1 MADKKKLEP
10 EVDLKKED
18 EFQALTKTQKTA
30 IIMMV
35 LGEEEAANVIGHLPP
50 REVQHLG
57 AAMVSVANVSQG
69 AVDMVL
75 DEFVVTMKQQTN
87 LSMGT
92 SDYVQRVFNKAL
104 GEDKASSVLNR
115 IIPTRASNG
124 LDILNWMDARS
135 IAEMIRGEHPQIISI
150 IVSFLEHEVA
160 ADVLHY
166 LPEDLRADI
175 IMRVAQLET
184 IQPEALEE
192 LETIM
197 QKQFTSNSA
206 VKSSNVGGVNQAAK
220 IMNFTKSDMET
231 QIMGNL
237 MERDEDLTG
246 RIQDNMFVFDN
257 LSGVDARSI
266 QVLIR
271 NIETDLLM
279 VALKGADD
287 LVKDTFLDNMSKRAG
302 ILFLD
307 DMEAKGPMRIS
318 EVEEAQKDI
327 LRTARR
333 LSDAGEMMLG
343 GGADFV
349 W

>member
-10 EVDLKKED
+10 DVDLKMED

-35 LGEEEAANVIGHLPP
+35 LGEEEAANVISHLPP

-75 DEFVVTMKQQTN
+75 DEFVGTMKQQTN

-150 IVSFLEHEVA
+150 IVSFLEHEIA

-271 NIETDLLM
+271 NIESDLLM

>member
-10 EVDLKKED
+10 DVDLKKED

-35 LGEEEAANVIGHLPP
+35 LGEEEAANVVGHLPP

-150 IVSFLEHEVA
+150 IVSFLEHEIA

-287 LVKDTFLDNMSKRAG
+287 LVKDTFLENMSKRAG

-349 W
+349 

>member
-10 EVDLKKED
+10 DVDLKKED

-35 LGEEEAANVIGHLPP
+35 LGEEEAANVVGHLPP

-75 DEFVVTMKQQTN
+75 DEFVLTMKQQTN

-150 IVSFLEHEVA
+150 IVSFLEHEIA

-287 LVKDTFLDNMSKRAG
+287 LVKDTFLENMSKRAG
-302 ILFLD
+302 VLFLD

-349 W
+349 

>member
-75 DEFVVTMKQQTN
+75 DEFVGTMKQQTN

-175 IMRVAQLET
+175 IMRVH
-184 IQPEALEE
+184 
-192 LETIM
+192 
-197 QKQFTSNSA
+197 SWRR
-206 VKSSNVGGVNQAAK
+206 SSQ
-220 IMNFTKSDMET
+220 
-231 QIMGNL
+231 
-237 MERDEDLTG
+237 RH
-246 RIQDNMFVFDN
+246 
-257 LSGVDARSI
+257 
-266 QVLIR
+266 
-271 NIETDLLM
+271 
-279 VALKGADD
+279 
-287 LVKDTFLDNMSKRAG
+287 
-302 ILFLD
+302 
-307 DMEAKGPMRIS
+307 
-318 EVEEAQKDI
+318 
-327 LRTARR
+327 
-333 LSDAGEMMLG
+333 
-343 GGADFV
+343 
-349 W
+349 

>member
-10 EVDLKKED
+10 DVDLKKED

-35 LGEEEAANVIGHLPP
+35 LGEEEAANVVGHLPP

-75 DEFVVTMKQQTN
+75 DEFVLTMKQQTN

-150 IVSFLEHEVA
+150 IVSFLEHEIA

-175 IMRVAQLET
+175 IMRVEQLET

-349 W
+349 

>member
-69 AVDMVL
+69 AVDLVL

>member
-1 MADKKKLEP
+1 
-10 EVDLKKED
+10 
-18 EFQALTKTQKTA
+18 
-30 IIMMV
+30 MMV

-75 DEFVVTMKQQTN
+75 DEFVGTMKQQTN

-349 W
+349 

>member
-1 MADKKKLEP
+1 
-10 EVDLKKED
+10 
-18 EFQALTKTQKTA
+18 
-30 IIMMV
+30 MV

-75 DEFVVTMKQQTN
+75 DEFVGTMKQQTN

-349 W
+349 

>member
-10 EVDLKKED
+10 DVDLKKED

-35 LGEEEAANVIGHLPP
+35 LGEEEAANVVSHLPP

-75 DEFVVTMKQQTN
+75 DEFVLTMKQQTN

-150 IVSFLEHEVA
+150 IVSFLEHEIA

-302 ILFLD
+302 VLFLD

-327 LRTARR
+327 L
-333 LSDAGEMMLG
+333 
-343 GGADFV
+343 
-349 W
+349 

>member
-10 EVDLKKED
+10 DVDLKKED

-35 LGEEEAANVIGHLPP
+35 LGEEEAANVVSHLPP

-75 DEFVVTMKQQTN
+75 DEFVLTMKQQTN

-104 GEDKASSVLNR
+104 GEDKALSVLNR

-150 IVSFLEHEVA
+150 IVSFLEHEIA

-287 LVKDTFLDNMSKRAG
+287 LVKDTFLENMSKRAG
-302 ILFLD
+302 VLFLD

-349 W
+349 

>member
-10 EVDLKKED
+10 DVDLKKED

-75 DEFVVTMKQQTN
+75 DEFVGTMKEQTN

-349 W
+349 

>member
-75 DEFVVTMKQQTN
+75 DEFVGTMKQQTN

-246 RIQDNMFVFDN
+246 RIQGNMFVFDN

-271 NIETDLLM
+271 NIETDLQM

-349 W
+349 

>member
-10 EVDLKKED
+10 DVDLKKED

-35 LGEEEAANVIGHLPP
+35 LGEEEAANVVSHLPP

-75 DEFVVTMKQQTN
+75 DEFVLTMKQQTN

-150 IVSFLEHEVA
+150 IVSFLEHEIA

-220 IMNFTKSDMET
+220 IMNFT
-231 QIMGNL
+231 N
-237 MERDEDLTG
+237 
-246 RIQDNMFVFDN
+246 
-257 LSGVDARSI
+257 SI
-266 QVLIR
+266 LG
-271 NIETDLLM
+271 TS
-279 VALKGADD
+279 
-287 LVKDTFLDNMSKRAG
+287 SKFSHF
-302 ILFLD
+302 I
-307 DMEAKGPMRIS
+307 
-318 EVEEAQKDI
+318 
-327 LRTARR
+327 
-333 LSDAGEMMLG
+333 
-343 GGADFV
+343 
-349 W
+349 

>member
-220 IMNFTKSDMET
+220 IMNFTKSEMET

-349 W
+349 

>member
-10 EVDLKKED
+10 KVDLKKED

-150 IVSFLEHEVA
+150 IVSFLEHEIA

-302 ILFLD
+302 VLFLD

-349 W
+349 

>member
-10 EVDLKKED
+10 NVDLKKED

-35 LGEEEAANVIGHLPP
+35 LGEEEAANVVSHLPP

-75 DEFVVTMKQQTN
+75 DEFVLTMKQQTN

-150 IVSFLEHEVA
+150 IVSFLEHEIA

-287 LVKDTFLDNMSKRAG
+287 LVKDTFLENMSKRAG
-302 ILFLD
+302 VLFLD

-349 W
+349 

>member
-150 IVSFLEHEVA
+150 IVSFLEHEIA

-349 W
+349 

>member
-10 EVDLKKED
+10 DVDLKKED

-35 LGEEEAANVIGHLPP
+35 LGEEEAANVVGHLPP

-150 IVSFLEHEVA
+150 IVSFLEHEIA

-287 LVKDTFLDNMSKRAG
+287 LVKDTFLENMSKRAG

-318 EVEEAQKDI
+318 EVEEAQKNI

-349 W
+349 

>member
-10 EVDLKKED
+10 DVDLKKED

-35 LGEEEAANVIGHLPP
+35 LGEEEAANVVSHLPP

-75 DEFVVTMKQQTN
+75 DEFVLTMKQQTN

-150 IVSFLEHEVA
+150 IVSFLEHEIA

-287 LVKDTFLDNMSKRAG
+287 LVKDTFLENMSKRAG
-302 ILFLD
+302 VLFLD

-343 GGADFV
+343 CVADFV
-349 W
+349 

>member
-10 EVDLKKED
+10 DVDLKKED

-35 LGEEEAANVIGHLPP
+35 LGEEEAANVVSHLPP

-75 DEFVVTMKQQTN
+75 DEFVLTMKQQTN

-150 IVSFLEHEVA
+150 IVSFLEHEIA

-287 LVKDTFLDNMSKRAG
+287 LVKDTFLENMSKRAG
-302 ILFLD
+302 VLFLD

-349 W
+349 

>member
-1 MADKKKLEP
+1 
-10 EVDLKKED
+10 
-18 EFQALTKTQKTA
+18 
-30 IIMMV
+30 MMV

-75 DEFVVTMKQQTN
+75 DEFVGTMKEQTN

-349 W
+349 

>member
-10 EVDLKKED
+10 DVDLKKED

-35 LGEEEAANVIGHLPP
+35 LGEEEASNVISHLPP

-150 IVSFLEHEVA
+150 IVSFLEHEIA

-287 LVKDTFLDNMSKRAG
+287 LVKDTFLENMSKRAG

-349 W
+349 

>member
-35 LGEEEAANVIGHLPP
+35 LGEEEAANVISHLPP

-349 W
+349 

>member
-10 EVDLKKED
+10 DVDLKKED

-75 DEFVVTMKQQTN
+75 DEFVGTMKQQTN

-349 W
+349 

>member
-10 EVDLKKED
+10 DVDLKKED

-35 LGEEEAANVIGHLPP
+35 LGEEEAANVVGHLPP

-75 DEFVVTMKQQTN
+75 DEFVLTMKQQTN

-150 IVSFLEHEVA
+150 IVSFLEHEIA

-302 ILFLD
+302 VLFLD

-349 W
+349 

>member
-10 EVDLKKED
+10 DVDLKKED

-349 W
+349 

>member
-75 DEFVVTMKQQTN
+75 DEFVGTMKQQTN

-92 SDYVQRVFNKAL
+92 SDYVQRVLTKAL
-104 GEDKASSVLNR
+104 GEDKAASVLNR
-115 IIPTRASNG
+115 IIPTQASGG
-124 LDILNWMDARS
+124 LDILNWMDSRS

-150 IVSFLEHEVA
+150 IISFLEHELA

-166 LPEDLRADI
+166 LPEELRPEI
-175 IMRVAQLET
+175 IMRVAQMET

-206 VKSSNVGGVNQAAK
+206 VKSSNVGGVTQAAK
-220 IMNFTKSDMET
+220 IMNFTKSEMET
-231 QIMGNL
+231 KIMGDL
-237 MERDEDLTG
+237 MNRDEDLTT

-257 LSGVDARSI
+257 LEGVDARSI

-271 NIETDLLM
+271 NIESDQLM

-287 LVKDTFLDNMSKRAG
+287 LVKDKFLENMSKRAG
-302 ILFLD
+302 ELFLD

-318 EVEEAQKDI
+318 EVEAAQKDI

-333 LSDAGEMMLG
+333 LSDDGEMMLG

-349 W
+349 

>member
-10 EVDLKKED
+10 DVDLKKED

-35 LGEEEAANVIGHLPP
+35 LGEEEAANVVGHLPP

-349 W
+349 

>member
-10 EVDLKKED
+10 DVDLKKED

-75 DEFVVTMKQQTN
+75 DEFVGTMKQQTN

-166 LPEDLRADI
+166 LPEELRADI

-349 W
+349 

>member
-10 EVDLKKED
+10 DVDLKKED

-75 DEFVVTMKQQTN
+75 DEFVGTMKQQTN

-257 LSGVDARSI
+257 LSGVDARRI

-349 W
+349 

>member
-10 EVDLKKED
+10 DVDLKKED

-35 LGEEEAANVIGHLPP
+35 LGEEEAANVVSHLPP

-150 IVSFLEHEVA
+150 IVSFLEHEIA

-302 ILFLD
+302 VLFLD

-349 W
+349 

>member
-10 EVDLKKED
+10 DVDLKKED

-35 LGEEEAANVIGHLPP
+35 LGEEEAANVVGHLPP

-75 DEFVVTMKQQTN
+75 DEFVLTMKQQTN

-150 IVSFLEHEVA
+150 IVSFLEHEIA

-246 RIQDNMFVFDN
+246 RIQDNMLVFDN

-287 LVKDTFLDNMSKRAG
+287 LVKDTFLENMSKRAG
-302 ILFLD
+302 VLFLD

-349 W
+349 

>member
-166 LPEDLRADI
+166 LPEELRADI

-349 W
+349 

>member
-10 EVDLKKED
+10 DVDLKKED

-35 LGEEEAANVIGHLPP
+35 LGEEEAANVVGHLPP

-75 DEFVVTMKQQTN
+75 DEFVLTMKQQTN

-150 IVSFLEHEVA
+150 IVSFLEHEIA

-349 W
+349 